1 MDFIVSSDLVQK
13 FRLLIPVMVCVVI
26 AILIRRTDGDII
38 AGFRILP
45 GEKKRELREKG
56 YVKKKITMILVMIV
70 PLLASFVLSFVISD
84 FFILSGVMMVAWLI
98 FTLVL
103 VIGLGRM

>member
-1 MDFIVSSDLVQK
+1 
-13 FRLLIPVMVCVVI
+13 
-26 AILIRRTDGDII
+26 
-38 AGFRILP
+38 
-45 GEKKRELREKG
+45 
-56 YVKKKITMILVMIV
+56 MILVMIV